1 MVDASRQDDAFG
13 ASAAA
18 TYPRCRD
25 GRSRVRGFT
34 ILELLVVMLILTI
47 LISTVVVVGTT
58 VIQKGKVNNTKAVL
72 QVVADALE
80 EFKREQQTHRTIT
93 KRKAY
98 RNRYGDYPPDELEVF
113 TPLGLPG
120 SVPPPANRSL
130 AVGRAPIVPTPGPT
144 AWPDMRFYANGD
156 PLKDSLEHRDLAAMI
171 VAIETMSEKAALIL
185 GRLPKRN
192 RTSGP
197 IDPATGEPS
206 LWLDR
211 DGDGLWTSNE
221 DFQIRYI
228 TDAWGVPLSYLAQR
242 DWKANDPPPLQLL
255 KTSTNHPD
263 WSEASTEIIRI
274 NRGQPL
280 IFSYGPDGKDQ
291 LTKDWM
297 VVASNVPGVA
307 SLVGDFEGT
316 APHGQI
322 DHHLN
327 ADNVYLDPD
336 LSVRLARETEE

>member
-13 ASAAA
+13 ASAGA

-25 GRSRVRGFT
+25 GCSRVRGFT
-34 ILELLVVMLILTI
+34 ILELLVVMLILTV

-58 VIQKGKVNNTKAVL
+58 VIQKSQVTNTKAVL

-98 RNRYGDYPPDELEVF
+98 RSRYGDYPPDELEVF
-113 TPLGLPG
+113 TPLGVPG
-120 SVPPPANRSL
+120 DLNPRSL
-130 AVGRAPIVPTPGPT
+130 AVGGAPIVPTPGPA
-144 AWPDMRFYANGD
+144 AWPNMRFYVNGN
-156 PLKDSLEHRDLAAMI
+156 PLQDSLEHRDLAAMI

-211 DGDGLWTSNE
+211 RDKDGKFNGQWDAQR

-228 TDAWGVPLSYLAQR
+228 VDAWGVPLSYLAQR
-242 DWKANDPPPLQLL
+242 DWTNINPPPV
-255 KTSTNHPD
+255 STNHPG
-263 WSEASTEIIRI
+263 WNEASAEIIRI
-274 NRGQPL
+274 NR
-280 IFSYGPDGKDQ
+280 
-291 LTKDWM
+291 
-297 VVASNVPGVA
+297 
-307 SLVGDFEGT
+307 
-316 APHGQI
+316 
-322 DHHLN
+322 
-327 ADNVYLDPD
+327 
-336 LSVRLARETEE
+336 

>member
-1 MVDASRQDDAFG
+1 MVDATRQDYAFS
-13 ASAAA
+13 ASAGA

-34 ILELLVVMLILTI
+34 ILELLVVMLILSV

-58 VIQKGKVNNTKAVL
+58 VIQKSKVNNTKAVL

-120 SVPPPANRSL
+120 SAPPPANRSL
-130 AVGRAPIVPTPGPT
+130 AVGGAPIVPTPTST
-144 AWPDMRFYANGD
+144 AWDQMRFYSTGD
-156 PLKDSLEHRDLAAMI
+156 PAKDPIEHRDLAAMI
-171 VAIETMSEKAALIL
+171 VVIETLSEKAALIL

-192 RTSGP
+192 RTTGP

-211 DGDGLWTSNE
+211 DGSGQWTPNE

-228 TDAWGVPLSYLAQR
+228 VDAWGVPLSYLAQR
-242 DWKANDPPPLQLL
+242 DWTNNNPPPV
-255 KTSTNHPD
+255 STNHPQ
-263 WSEASTEIIRI
+263 WNEASTEIIRI

-291 LTKDWM
+291 LTKEWM
-297 VVASNVPGVA
+297 EVANGEPGVA

-316 APHGQI
+316 PHGRI

-336 LSVRLARETEE
+336 LTDRLARGIE